1 MSKESDFLERLKKT
15 FKAEAEEHRAAL
27 MTGLLE
33 LERGESG
40 EEREAVIVAIVF
52 REAHSLKGAARAVS
66 FVGIER
72 LCQAVEEIFSGMKKE
87 RRRPSRR
94 MFDAL
99 YRALDLMAELTNDS
113 LPEPEIELAE
123 VLKLLSAEAEASRG
137 SAAGKPRE
145 EAEPVEETL
154 PKPVISRKAPI
165 VMSETVRISAALL
178 GSIFLRAE
186 EMLAVKQSMARQA
199 AELRDFQA
207 QFGSWTKI
215 WADARPFVKKLRKR
229 LSGDAPLERLF
240 QFLDDQVDV
249 AVGLGQSLVFMGNT
263 AALESVH
270 AGERADSLLAEIR
283 TALMLPVS
291 ILLESFPR
299 MVRDIAAEE
308 GKELSWEV
316 VGEDTQIDR
325 RVLEELKDPLIHIVR
340 NSIDH
345 GIEGPEAREKRG
357 KPRAGII
364 SLTVERAD
372 KDKVEIAIRDDGSGV
387 DLLMVKEAAVARG
400 FLSEAEALALGE
412 HENLELIF
420 LPELSTSQILTDISG
435 RGLGLA
441 IARERIK
448 TVGGRLSVETIPGEG
463 TVFRIQVPVTLATF
477 RCVLVESRGRIFA
490 IPTASVDQV
499 VRVYPSN
506 VLSVDRRDS
515 IVIDGRPVSLA
526 SLGDILGLRMPSE
539 GEDAAR
545 NRPAIV
551 LLVSGSRVAFRVD
564 EVLGEQEVLEKSLGT
579 QLRRVRN
586 VSGATVLPTGE
597 VVPILNPSDLLRS
610 AALGPAPLE
619 RRVAKRDERPREIL
633 VADDSV
639 TSRMLVKNILE
650 TAGYKVTTAADG
662 EEAFEALSSKSFD
675 LLVSDIDMPR
685 MDGFALCARLRALA
699 STAELPILLLSSRDS
714 REAREKGIDAGAD
727 AYISKSGLEKS
738 SLLEVVGR
746 LVA

>member
-1 MSKESDFLERLKKT
+1 
-15 FKAEAEEHRAAL
+15 
-27 MTGLLE
+27 
-33 LERGESG
+33 
-40 EEREAVIVAIVF
+40 
-52 REAHSLKGAARAVS
+52 
-66 FVGIER
+66 
-72 LCQAVEEIFSGMKKE
+72 
-87 RRRPSRR
+87 
-94 MFDAL
+94 
-99 YRALDLMAELTNDS
+99 
-113 LPEPEIELAE
+113 
-123 VLKLLSAEAEASRG
+123 
-137 SAAGKPRE
+137 
-145 EAEPVEETL
+145 
-154 PKPVISRKAPI
+154 
-165 VMSETVRISAALL
+165 
-178 GSIFLRAE
+178 
-186 EMLAVKQSMARQA
+186 
-199 AELRDFQA
+199 
-207 QFGSWTKI
+207 
-215 WADARPFVKKLRKR
+215 
-229 LSGDAPLERLF
+229 
-240 QFLDDQVDV
+240 
-249 AVGLGQSLVFMGNT
+249 
-263 AALESVH
+263 
-270 AGERADSLLAEIR
+270 
-283 TALMLPVS
+283 MLPVS

-345 GIEGPEAREKRG
+345 GIEGPEAREKHG
-357 KPRAGII
+357 KPRAGVI

-372 KDKVEIAIRDDGSGV
+372 KDKVEIAIRDDGGGV
-387 DLLMVKEAAVARG
+387 DLLMVKEAAVERG

-412 HENLELIF
+412 QENLELIF

-448 TVGGRLSVETIPGEG
+448 TVGGRLTVETMPGAG
-463 TVFRIQVPVTLATF
+463 TIFRIQVPVTLATF

-515 IVIDGRPVSLA
+515 IAIDGRPVSLA
-526 SLGDILGLRMPSE
+526 NLGDVLGLRMPTG
-539 GEDAAR
+539 GEDATR

-619 RRVAKRDERPREIL
+619 LRPAKRDERPREIL

-662 EEAFEALSSKSFD
+662 EEAFDALSSKSFD

-727 AYISKSGLEKS
+727 AYISKSGLEQS